1 MKSLMK
7 KAGNADKVTFEA
19 ASRNE
24 YNNAHCITSQKSPS
38 FKTSGTLMLLYN
50 YSVSRRIAVM

>member
-1 MKSLMK
+1 MK

-24 YNNAHCITSQKSPS
+24 YNNAYCITSQKSPS